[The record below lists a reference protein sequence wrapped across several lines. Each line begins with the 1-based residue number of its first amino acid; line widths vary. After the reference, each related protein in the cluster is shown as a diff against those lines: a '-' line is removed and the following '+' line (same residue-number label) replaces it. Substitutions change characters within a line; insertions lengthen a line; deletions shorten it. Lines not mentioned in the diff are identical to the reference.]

1 MWFVA
6 IFLSIFVGGDL
17 LWAYLAAR
25 ALRRGGWSR
34 WWWAAPLGWVG
45 VQFALLYIVIISRGG
60 FNDAVPGWVVT
71 LVLATTFV
79 WHLLVM
85 PSTLLALGAMAA
97 VKGLWR
103 LARRKPRP
111 TAVHEPGPRWSR
123 RAVLGMGVAV
133 APPVLAGGVT
143 WRGIS
148 ELNSFRVRH
157 IETGLAGL
165 PKDLDGLRIA
175 HVTDTH
181 VGELTRGAKLRE
193 IAERTNLL
201 KADLI
206 LLTGDLINRSLSD
219 LPAAMEM
226 VGRMES
232 RYGLAMCEGN
242 HDLFQGRHPF
252 VQGVRAAGVPLLVDE
267 RMELTVRGRPVD
279 LLGVRWQGRRGNRPE
294 EMTEEQAYDLAVQ
307 RLAAG
312 VRPEAFAVML
322 AHHPHVFD
330 AAAKYGVPLTLAGH
344 THGGQLHATP
354 SLGFGPLMYKYW
366 SGLYRQNAGKG
377 EAAVVVG
384 NGTGNWFPVRLNVPA
399 EIICLTLRSV

>member
-1 MWFVA
+1 M
-6 IFLSIFVGGDL
+6 
-17 LWAYLAAR
+17 
-25 ALRRGGWSR
+25 
-34 WWWAAPLGWVG
+34 
-45 VQFALLYIVIISRGG
+45 QFGLLYLVIVSRGG
-60 FNDAVPGWVVT
+60 FNDTVPGWVVT

-85 PSTLLALGAMAA
+85 PATLIALGCWAA
-97 VKGLWR
+97 VRGVWR
-103 LARRKPRP
+103 LARRTKERP
-111 TAVHEPGPRWSR
+111 PEAVGAGAGPRWSR

-133 APPVLAGGVT
+133 APPVLAGGMT

-148 ELNSFRVRH
+148 ELNSFRVRY

-242 HDLFQGRHPF
+242 HDLFDGRQQF
-252 VQGVRAAGVPLLVDE
+252 VDGVRATGIPLLADE
-267 RMELTVRGRPVD
+267 RMEFMVRGRPVD
-279 LLGVRWQGRRGNRPE
+279 VLGVRWQGRRGNRAE
-294 EMTEEQAYDLAVQ
+294 GVTEEQAYDLAVK
-307 RLAAG
+307 RMAAE
-312 VRPEAFAVML
+312 VRPEAFSILL

-330 AAAKYGVPLTLAGH
+330 AAVRHGVPLTLAGH
-344 THGGQLHATP
+344 THGGQLHLTP
-354 SLGFGPLMYKYW
+354 SLGFGPLMFKYW
-366 SGLYRQNAGKG
+366 SGLYKQDMGGRD
-377 EAAVVVG
+377 AALVVG
-384 NGTGNWFPVRLNVPA
+384 NGTGNWFPVRINVPA
-399 EIICLTLRSV
+399 EIICVTLRSV